1 MSAHVD
7 DGVLVASLRDRAEA
21 ARGEGTATAQGDAW
35 YFDKSADAILAL
47 RADVTRLTASLAA
60 AEAEAGRLRA
70 VVKIADEAIAEYVR
84 YLDGGELR
92 GSYDGKPERNGVRK
106 AGYATRAAL
115 AKAPAS

>member
-1 MSAHVD
+1 MIGAVD

-60 AEAEAGRLRA
+60 AEGEVAAFIESMDYPRMSPDAEEARCYDEMLEYMGRCW
-70 VVKIADEAIAEYVR
+70 EA
-84 YLDGGELR
+84 
-92 GSYDGKPERNGVRK
+92 
-106 AGYATRAAL
+106 RAAL
-115 AKAPAS
+115 TGPAS